1 LLRRALF
8 LTATTAANAL
18 HSVWSF
24 GGVILSAFLL
34 AWGAEAAQFYISQG
48 LALAVLAWMQTLPEF
63 AVEAVI
69 AWQQDV
75 HLMTANFTGSLR
87 LFVGFGFPLI
97 YFTHWAFNRPR
108 RGEGFAPVI
117 KLGRNDA
124 VSVLFLLP
132 PLPYFVW
139 VWYKQTLT
147 LVDTGVLFCMYGLY
161 LWTVNRIP
169 PEEHE
174 EGVEDMPAVSRMVVR
189 LPRAQR
195 IAAILGLFLAGGAGI
210 YFCAHPFLESLKGI
224 AITAGISTFVF
235 VQWVAPFV
243 SEFPEKVTAF
253 YWAKTRRKAP
263 MGLLNMVSS
272 SINQWT
278 LLIGMLPIIYSWSR
292 GEVSTI
298 PFDDH
303 QRAEILLT
311 ATQSFLSFLL
321 LANLRFHWYEAAVL
335 FVLWLVQFVFA
346 DLREEILLAYGAWI
360 AVELGLVMIGRKK
373 LPIFSESFAVWREHL
388 RPRAR
393 RRA

>member
-1 LLRRALF
+1 MLRRALF
-8 LTATTAANAL
+8 LTATTASAAL
-18 HSVWSF
+18 HSAWSF
-24 GGVILSAFLL
+24 AGVIFSAFLL

-48 LALAVLAWMQTLPEF
+48 LALAVLAWLQTLPEF

-108 RGEGFAPVI
+108 KGEGFAPVI
-117 KLGRNDA
+117 KLSRNDA

-139 VWYKQTLT
+139 VWHKGTLT
-147 LVDTGVLFCMYGLY
+147 LFDTGVLFLIYATY

-169 PEEHE
+169 PEAHE
-174 EGVEDMPAVSRMVVR
+174 ETLADLPAVSRMVVQ
-189 LPRAQR
+189 LPRVPR
-195 IAAILGLFLAGGAGI
+195 IASIIGLFVAGGAGI
-210 YFCAHPFLESLKGI
+210 YFCAHPFLESLKAI

-278 LLIGMLPIIYSWSR
+278 LLIGMLPIIFSWSR

-311 ATQSFLSFLL
+311 AAQSFLSFVL
-321 LANLRFHWYEAAVL
+321 LANLRFHWYEAIVL
-335 FVLWLVQFVFA
+335 FVLWLTQFLFA
-346 DLREEILLAYGAWI
+346 DLREEILIAYGAWI
-360 AVELGLVMIGRKK
+360 VVELSLVIVGRKTM
-373 LPIFSESFAVWREHL
+373 PIFKESAALWRAHL
-388 RPRAR
+388 RPGRRHRA
-393 RRA
+393 